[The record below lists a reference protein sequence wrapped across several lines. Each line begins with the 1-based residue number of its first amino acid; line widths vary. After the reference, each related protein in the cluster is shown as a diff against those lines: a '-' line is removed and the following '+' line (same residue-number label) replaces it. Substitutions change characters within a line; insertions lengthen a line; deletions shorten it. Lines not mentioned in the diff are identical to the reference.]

1 MFNKICVLGC
11 GLIGSSLLRAISKKK
26 LAKEINA
33 FDKSK
38 EVSSY
43 LEKNFSF
50 KVTKNIDEAVK
61 ESDLVIISSPLSSY
75 KEILLAIKSSLK
87 KNVILTDTGSAKK
100 EVNKIINNSNLDNV
114 NWISSHPIAGT
125 EFSGPESGFAEL
137 FENRWCIISADKDT
151 SNEEIKKIEKF
162 WIELGSKVK
171 LMSFEQHDYV
181 LSLTSHL
188 PHVVAYSIV
197 KTAINDDEKFKN
209 DIIQYS
215 AGGLRDFTRIAASD
229 PLMWKDIFIDNS
241 ENILKVLDNY
251 SKNLDEI
258 KAAIKSKNGEKLMK
272 IFSSTKKIRK
282 EIIKAGQDTNKPDF
296 GRK

>member
-11 GLIGSSLLRAISKKK
+11 GLIGSSLLRAIYKKK
-26 LAKEINA
+26 LAKDISA

-38 EVSSY
+38 DVSLY
-43 LEKNFSF
+43 LAKNFSF
-50 KVTKNIDEAVK
+50 NVAKNINDAVK
-61 ESDLVIISSPLSSY
+61 DSDLVIISSPLSSY
-75 KEILLAIKSSLK
+75 KEILLSIKSSLM

-100 EVNKIINNSNLDNV
+100 EVNKIINNLNLDDV
-114 NWISSHPIAGT
+114 NWIASHPIAGT
-125 EFSGPESGFAEL
+125 EFSGPEAGFAEL
-137 FENRWCIISADKDT
+137 FENRWCILSADKNV
-151 SNEEIKKIEKF
+151 SSKEIQTLEKF
-162 WIELGSKVK
+162 WVELGSKVK
-171 LMSFEQHDYV
+171 LMSFAQHDYV

-188 PHVVAYSIV
+188 PHAVAYSIV

-209 DIIQYS
+209 EIIQYS

-258 KAAIKSKNGEKLMK
+258 KAAIKNKDGKKLMK
-272 IFSSTKKIRK
+272 IFSSTKKVRK
-282 EIIKAGQDTNKPDF
+282 EIIKAGQDTDKPGF